1 MRLIGKNQEYT
12 CPVFD
17 PSNVINAYTVPE
29 DQCTRD
35 NQQAAIDMKSR
46 NSHNRF

>member
-1 MRLIGKNQEYT
+1 MLRMSLMQT
-12 CPVFD
+12 HVQSFD
-17 PSNVINAYTVPE
+17 PSNVINSDTVPE

-46 NSHNRF
+46 NSHNTF